1 MLSRYTKNL
10 SIQSKL
16 LTILLGVS
24 LGSTL
29 LVSILTWERARA
41 NLRGTIEKSLTSIRA
56 SNANKVEVFFQGLQ
70 NHVSTLSEDRMVVE
84 AMVEFNRDY
93 DELNNKF
100 TPPEWDQA
108 IGQYYQDNFF
118 PRLTKAISGEL
129 SYENFEPES
138 QAAKYLQYYYIAENA
153 NPVGEKDKLDRA
165 GDGSNY
171 SKTHSEY
178 HKIFQ
183 NLIQTYGYY
192 DLFLIDYKTGD
203 IVYSVYKE
211 TDYATSLDEGPY
223 RQSGLADIVDRV
235 RENPERRTVQ
245 IVDFQTYRPSYGAPA
260 AFLGALIYNGSHI
273 VGILAIQLPVEELA
287 KTISQDGNWESA
299 GLGETGETYLV
310 GSDLLMRSDS
320 RLLVEDPEAYQ
331 KVIATGGT
339 SPENRRLIELFKT
352 SILLQEINTDTV
364 KQAFEGNEGTA
375 IAQNYRGA
383 TVLSSYAPLDIPS
396 LDWVILSEIELS
408 EAYKPANA
416 VQIYL
421 FLVTAIIAVLVTWIA
436 SLAASRFIKPIDRLV
451 DGMRRLSQGE
461 LDVEVRQDSQD
472 EFGQFAEDFNKT
484 ATSVRQLS
492 RTLEEQKR
500 KNEELL
506 LNFLPSAVVKRL
518 QSGDAQIT
526 NSVKLAT
533 ILFARISGLGIV
545 TQESE
550 SQQIT
555 ALLSELISR
564 FDRAG
569 IKHEVGKV
577 KTNGDLYIGACG
589 ILRPRLDSTKRTM
602 ACAMEMFGILQQFN
616 NEYKNE
622 LRQIIGRELRLS
634 IGIDDGPVLAGIV
647 GTNKFSYDVWGET
660 VSVADFLQLY
670 ADPEKSEILVT
681 QEVYERLQDLYPFER
696 GEDLE
701 LTELDTTLKTWAIR
715 RSVASLDRNAPIQVE
730 G

>member
-165 GDGSNY
+165 RDGSNY

-223 RQSGLADIVDRV
+223 RQSGLADIVARV

-260 AFLGALIYNGSHI
+260 AFLGAPIYNGSHI

>member
-260 AFLGALIYNGSHI
+260 AFLGAPIYNGSHI

>member
-1 MLSRYTKNL
+1 MLNRYTKNL

-29 LVSILTWERARA
+29 LVSVLSWERSRA
-41 NLRGTIEKSLTSIRA
+41 NLRGIIQDSLTSIRA

-84 AMVEFNRDY
+84 AMIKFNRNY

-100 TPPEWDQA
+100 IPPEWNQN
-108 IGQYYQDNFF
+108 IQQYYQNNFF

-153 NPVGEKDKLDRA
+153 NPVGEKDKLEYAR
-165 GDGSNY
+165 DGSNY
-171 SKTHSEY
+171 SKTHDEY
-178 HKIFQ
+178 HTIFQ

-260 AFLGALIYNGSHI
+260 AFLGAPIYNGSHI

-352 SILLQEINTDTV
+352 SILLQEINADTV

-375 IAQNYRGA
+375 IAQNYRGE
-383 TVLSSYAPLDIPS
+383 TVLSSYAPLDIPN

-408 EAYKPANA
+408 EAYKPSNA

-518 QSGDAQIT
+518 QSGETQIT

-533 ILFARISGLGIV
+533 VLFARISGLGIV

-550 SQQIT
+550 SQKIT

-564 FDRAG
+564 FDRAA

-589 ILRPRLDSTKRTM
+589 VVRPRLDSTKRTM
-602 ACAMEMFGILQQFN
+602 AFAMEMFGILQQFN

-622 LRQIIGRELRLS
+622 LHQLIGRELRLS

-701 LTELDTTLKTWAIR
+701 LTELDRTVKTWVIR

>member
-260 AFLGALIYNGSHI
+260 AFLGAPIYNGSHI

-320 RLLVEDPEAYQ
+320 RLLVEDPEAY
-331 KVIATGGT
+331 K
-339 SPENRRLIELFKT
+339 SNC
-352 SILLQEINTDTV
+352 
-364 KQAFEGNEGTA
+364 
-375 IAQNYRGA
+375 
-383 TVLSSYAPLDIPS
+383 
-396 LDWVILSEIELS
+396 DW
-408 EAYKPANA
+408 
-416 VQIYL
+416 
-421 FLVTAIIAVLVTWIA
+421 
-436 SLAASRFIKPIDRLV
+436 RC
-451 DGMRRLSQGE
+451 
-461 LDVEVRQDSQD
+461 
-472 EFGQFAEDFNKT
+472 
-484 ATSVRQLS
+484 
-492 RTLEEQKR
+492 
-500 KNEELL
+500 
-506 LNFLPSAVVKRL
+506 
-518 QSGDAQIT
+518 
-526 NSVKLAT
+526 
-533 ILFARISGLGIV
+533 
-545 TQESE
+545 
-550 SQQIT
+550 
-555 ALLSELISR
+555 ISR
-564 FDRAG
+564 QSSFNRA
-569 IKHEVGKV
+569 I
-577 KTNGDLYIGACG
+577 
-589 ILRPRLDSTKRTM
+589 
-602 ACAMEMFGILQQFN
+602 
-616 NEYKNE
+616 
-622 LRQIIGRELRLS
+622 
-634 IGIDDGPVLAGIV
+634 
-647 GTNKFSYDVWGET
+647 
-660 VSVADFLQLY
+660 
-670 ADPEKSEILVT
+670 
-681 QEVYERLQDLYPFER
+681 QDLNS
-696 GEDLE
+696 
-701 LTELDTTLKTWAIR
+701 LTRNKHRYRQT
-715 RSVASLDRNAPIQVE
+715 SL
-730 G
+730 